1 MKRRYI
7 KWILVF
13 IWAIVIFIFSSQNG
27 EISSQNNRFIIE
39 LFKKIGIDINTLFS
53 VNADFIVRKMAHF
66 TEYFIFYLLLF
77 NALIDDFIFNK
88 SLLISIIITFI
99 YSVSDEFHQSF
110 VPGRSPTYKDVLI
123 DTAGG
128 LVCMIFIYLWNLIRK
143 FAVSKNNIT

>member
-39 LFKKIGIDINTLFS
+39 LFKKIGIDINTLVS

-77 NALIDDFIFNK
+77 NAFTDDFKFNK
-88 SLLISIIITFI
+88 SLLNSIIITFI
-99 YSVSDEFHQSF
+99 YAVSDEFHQSF

-123 DTAGG
+123 DTGGG

-143 FAVSKNNIT
+143 IAVSKNNIT